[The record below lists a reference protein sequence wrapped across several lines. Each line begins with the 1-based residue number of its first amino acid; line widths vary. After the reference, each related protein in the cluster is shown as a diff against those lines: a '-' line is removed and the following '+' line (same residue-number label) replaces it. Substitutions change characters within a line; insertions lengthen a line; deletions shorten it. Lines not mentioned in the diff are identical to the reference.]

1 MVTVEG
7 NGETPALVNRST
19 GAALRLTAPLPVGER
34 LTISTDPAALAVTL
48 THADGSEENAFG
60 YLDPLSSVAA
70 FGLRPGEN
78 DVEYVPVGDRSRSV
92 IRVRWYDTFEGV

>member
-1 MVTVEG
+1 MKLG
-7 NGETPALVNRST
+7 IRSLTGT
-19 GAALRLTAPLPVGER
+19 GALALAILLCVSG
-34 LTISTDPAALAVTL
+34 PAALAVTL
-48 THADGSEENAFG
+48 TREDGSGENAFG

-78 DVEYVPVGDRSRSV
+78 DIEYVPTGDRSRSV

>member
-1 MVTVEG
+1 MGGV
-7 NGETPALVNRST
+7 
-19 GAALRLTAPLPVGER
+19 AAPKAAAPKASPLPYGER
-34 LTISTDPAALAVTL
+34 LTIRTDPAALAVTL
-48 THADGSEENAFG
+48 TREDGSGENAFG

-78 DVEYVPVGDRSRSV
+78 DIEYVPTGDRSRSV